1 VHPVRFSPAP
11 GILPWLNRASAD
23 LTGFAWSVGEVIF
36 PGRLV
41 ALAEVGIRESL
52 ALARD
57 VALLW

>member
-1 VHPVRFSPAP
+1 M
-11 GILPWLNRASAD
+11 
-23 LTGFAWSVGEVIF
+23 GEVIF
-36 PGRLV
+36 LGRLV